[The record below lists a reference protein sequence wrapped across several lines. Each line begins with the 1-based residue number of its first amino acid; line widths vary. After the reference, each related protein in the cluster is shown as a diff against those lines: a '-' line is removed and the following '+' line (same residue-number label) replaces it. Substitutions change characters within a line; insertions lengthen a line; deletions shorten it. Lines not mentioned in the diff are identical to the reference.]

1 MVPTRTLVLW
11 CPDWP
16 TAAAGIAADVAA
28 AVFKANRVVACSAAA
43 RAEGVQRGLRR
54 REAQARCPGLVML
67 EHDQARNGRAFE
79 PLVAA
84 VEAFAPRVE
93 ILRPG
98 VCLAPT
104 RGPSRYFG
112 GDQALAARVADAV
125 GSTTGHHCLTGIAD
139 GPFAAVLAARQGR
152 VVPSGESGAFLA
164 PFPVLVLER
173 PDLVDLLTRL
183 GIRTLGQLA
192 ALPVEDV
199 LARFGAEGV
208 AAHRLAQGL
217 DERPLALKSPPP
229 DLIVQCELDP
239 PAQRVDTAAFAGK
252 ALADELHARLADR
265 GLACTRLAI
274 EAETEHGE
282 GLRRLWRH
290 HGALSASAMAE
301 RVRWQLDGWLSG
313 TVLGP
318 ARSGDGEMEGD
329 LPDPT
334 GGLTLLRLVPDEVWA
349 DNGRQPGFWGGGEGD
364 ERAARA
370 MARVQGILGP
380 EAVVTAVLSGGRD
393 PMEQATLVPWGD
405 VREPARLPPAALVPG
420 SARRPKPAKP
430 APADSPGDSPGERKS
445 TGRSRRR
452 RRRPPPTTPADTPT
466 ADTPTADTP
475 TADTPTADTPTASPD
490 TPGPDTP
497 GPGTDTPGP
506 GPGPG
511 PGPDTPTPGPDTPDP
526 TGPKP
531 RRARRFRRRTQAA
544 EALAPPWPGHVPG
557 PAPTVVYPRPLR
569 AEVHDAAGTPV
580 AITGRHALSA
590 PPARLSVGGG
600 RWVELTGWAGPWP
613 VDERWWDGDA
623 HRRRVR
629 FQALTAAGAAYLL
642 AVEGGSWRVEAAY
655 D

>member
-104 RGPSRYFG
+104 RGPSQYFG

-125 GSTTGHHCLTGIAD
+125 ESTTGHHCLTGIAD

-152 VVPSGESGAFLA
+152 VVPPGESGAFLA

-318 ARSGDGEMEGD
+318 ARSGDGVMEGD

-334 GGLTLLRLVPDEVWA
+334 GGLTLLRLVPDEVRA
-349 DNGRQPGFWGGGEGD
+349 DNGCQPGFWGGGGEGD

-405 VREPARLPPAALVPG
+405 VREPARLPPAVLVPG
-420 SARRPKPAKP
+420 SARRPKPAS
-430 APADSPGDSPGERKS
+430 AHSPADSPADAGSERKS

-452 RRRPPPTTPADTPT
+452 RRRPPPTPT

-475 TADTPTADTPTASPD
+475 T
-490 TPGPDTP
+490 
-497 GPGTDTPGP
+497 
-506 GPGPG
+506 